1 MHDLLYVV
9 SARGF
14 EPPRPF
20 GHQLLRLARLP
31 FRHADYGN
39 DRAPFGP
46 GKFSILTGS
55 ILSAV
60 SKPKIRERKYSS
72 PSNVRRMFL
81 SCRKP
86 CCSPSYATYAY
97 GSFFCLQTATKV
109 SAWLGG
115 TTLSSSPWNRITG
128 ADI

>member
-14 EPPRPF
+14 DPPRPF

-31 FRHADYGN
+31 FRHADYGK
-39 DRAPFGP
+39 DTVP
-46 GKFSILTGS
+46 GTPLPGLKFSISTGS
-55 ILSAV
+55 IRSAV

-86 CCSPSYATYAY
+86 CCSPSYATYA
-97 GSFFCLQTATKV
+97 
-109 SAWLGG
+109 
-115 TTLSSSPWNRITG
+115 
-128 ADI
+128 